1 LTDPPACSRIDFVP
15 RFKLYIVVALAAFF
29 NEVVFRPGVES
40 ARTGSRDFPARAI
53 PHEQFDG
60 NHASNF
66 FPC

>member
-1 LTDPPACSRIDFVP
+1 MP